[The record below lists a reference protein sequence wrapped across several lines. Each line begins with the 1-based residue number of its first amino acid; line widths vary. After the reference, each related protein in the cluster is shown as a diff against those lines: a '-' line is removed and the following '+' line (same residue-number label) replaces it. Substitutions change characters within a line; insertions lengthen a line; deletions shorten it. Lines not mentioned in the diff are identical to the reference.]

1 MNKAQATLQISGAS
15 LSFIASAAT
24 AGIICRSNAGL
35 GTPYRRIIFGV
46 SIGDTLQSLGLMTG
60 PFAIPTA
67 LRAISPLAHGNV
79 TSCNING
86 ISMFSGWIFVHFY
99 TVLLGFYYLRKMKYL
114 ISNREFFL
122 RYERKAHISI
132 ISFTIVSCI
141 VFVARKSMNPL
152 PSGGI
157 CYVSAYPPGCT
168 IVPEIVGECTRGGQE
183 TQWFFYF
190 LLGIFVVTI
199 FLVLLCMVKL
209 VSHAIAKNRIFTSSL
224 RARNK
229 QQRKSSQQPNESDQN
244 YVARIFRR
252 ETVIQA
258 SLYTTA
264 FLGVYFFIV
273 LQSVLAF
280 SFKMTIHEAFQIAS
294 VILYPFGGVF
304 NMLIFSRPKVAMVR
318 RAHPKFSVLQCQWI
332 ILRYGLDVPSR
343 EVLMQISPWFRKGS
357 NQHEQTGTEPYLL
370 NLVLPNEPPQA
381 PFVGPYLNSLAVAN
395 GASQS
400 FDNAGSRNICYRSI
414 RGWDHL
420 EGTNITLRPRSAAL
434 HNLPNNIL
442 LKNKSNALPDADEE
456 MNSIHEESY
465 GDVSSYLVDSKDAPE
480 TSSSDIIDS
489 SLSKPEEES
498 SKWNTLEALVEQSIY
513 DVSRDGVDLEET
525 KDIAES
531 HQSNKLEEELN
542 KESNKEFEHHAE
554 TICNDVVFSDEKG
567 PGTVNRSEE

>member
-1 MNKAQATLQISGAS
+1 MSGTLQKLQISSAS
-15 LSFIASAAT
+15 LSFIASATT
-24 AGIICRSNAGL
+24 AGIICRSNAAL
-35 GTPYRRIIFGV
+35 GTPYRRIIFGI
-46 SIGDTLQSLGLMTG
+46 SIGDILQSLGLLTG

-67 LRAISPLAHGNV
+67 LRAISPLARGNI

-86 ISMFSGWIFVHFY
+86 ISMFSGASLVHFY
-99 TVLLGFYYLRKMKYL
+99 TLLLGFYHLRKMKYL

-141 VFVARKSMNPL
+141 VFVARKSVNPL

-157 CYVSAYPPGCT
+157 CYISTYPPGCT

-190 LLGIFVVTI
+190 LLGIFVVAI
-199 FLVLLCMVKL
+199 FLILLCMAKL
-209 VSHAIAKNRIFTSSL
+209 VTHAIAKNRIFTSSL
-224 RARNK
+224 RARNN

-264 FLGVYFFIV
+264 FLGVYFLTMLQGILAV
-273 LQSVLAF
+273 L
-280 SFKMTIHEAFQIAS
+280 FKKTIHEAFQFLT

-304 NMLIFSRPKVAMVR
+304 NILIFSRPKVAMVR

-343 EVLMQISPWFRKGS
+343 EVLMQISPWFRKRS
-357 NQHEQTGTEPYLL
+357 NQHEHTGIEL
-370 NLVLPNEPPQA
+370 NLSNEPPQA
-381 PFVGPYLNSLAVAN
+381 PFVGLYLNSLAVAN
-395 GASQS
+395 GDSQS

-414 RGWDHL
+414 REWDHM
-420 EGTNITLRPRSAAL
+420 EGSNITLRPRSVIL
-434 HNLPNNIL
+434 HDLPNNIEIPIPSL
-442 LKNKSNALPDADEE
+442 TNKSNALPDAGQE
-456 MNSIHEESY
+456 MSSMREESHF
-465 GDVSSYLVDSKDAPE
+465 DVNSKDVPE
-480 TSSSDIIDS
+480 TSSSGNVDS

-498 SKWNTLEALVEQSIY
+498 NSLEALVEES
-513 DVSRDGVDLEET
+513 VS
-525 KDIAES
+525 
-531 HQSNKLEEELN
+531 N
-542 KESNKEFEHHAE
+542 
-554 TICNDVVFSDEKG
+554 
-567 PGTVNRSEE
+567 